1 MLSYHLPQITPLLHF
16 LILQSTHPSW
26 TCQIL
31 FLTTFVLIH
40 IFGEKSYKKS
50 LTPCHTGS
58 SSMTQFPH
66 ANYELLIIEIPI
78 PLSFFQRHWRSI
90 ITNSNWI
97 TQRRYDCSFLEVI
110 YYSWPIIGRFLTHY
124 PSLTLRPPY
133 NRLQKCI
140 NHLAA

>member
-66 ANYELLIIEIPI
+66 ANYELLIIEIPTV
-78 PLSFFQRHWRSI
+78 LSLFFQRHWRSTLPI
-90 ITNSNWI
+90 LIGLRKGEAWLFVSRSHLLHMQLTNNRPFSN
-97 TQRRYDCSFLEVI
+97 
-110 YYSWPIIGRFLTHY
+110 
-124 PSLTLRPPY
+124 SLSLFDPATTL
-133 NRLQKCI
+133 Q
-140 NHLAA
+140 